1 MQDSGFE
8 NLLKD
13 RKNKKRKVL
22 RKKGVLKRKRKVG
35 GENMLE

>member
-22 RKKGVLKRKRKVG
+22 RKKGVLKRKRKAG